1 MKILKGMGALALLSL
16 MSPVLSAGVNINTAD
31 SVALADGLKGVGPRL
46 AESIIAYRE
55 ANGRYWAVE
64 DLVQVKG
71 IGVRLVDDN
80 RDVIEVWVEPEEQD
94 ITDFSGEAVPI
105 SIHEI
110 Y

>member
-1 MKILKGMGALALLSL
+1 MKKLKGMGALALLSL
-16 MSPVLSAGVNINTAD
+16 MSPVLSAGININTAD

-55 ANGRYWAVE
+55 TNGRYWAVE

-71 IGVRLVDDN
+71 IGARVVEDN
-80 RDVIEVWVEPEEQD
+80 RDVVEVWIEPEEQD
-94 ITDFSGEAVPI
+94 ITDFSGGTMPI
-105 SIHEI
+105 PIHED

>member
-1 MKILKGMGALALLSL
+1 MKISKGVGALALLSL
-16 MSPVLSAGVNINTAD
+16 ISPVLSAGVNINTAD
-31 SVALADGLKGVGPRL
+31 SVSLAEGLRGVGPRL

-71 IGVRLVDDN
+71 IGARVVDDN
-80 RDVIEVWVEPEEQD
+80 RDIVEVWVEPEERD
-94 ITDFSGEAVPI
+94 VTDSPAEAMPI
-105 SIHEI
+105 PIHEI

>member
-1 MKILKGMGALALLSL
+1 MKLLKSMSALALLSL

-31 SVALADGLKGVGPRL
+31 SVALADGLKGGGLRL

-55 ANGRYWAVE
+55 TNGRYRAVE

-71 IGVRLVDDN
+71 IGARVVEDN
-80 RDVIEVWVEPEEQD
+80 RDVVEVWIEPEQQD
-94 ITDFSGEAVPI
+94 IIDFAGETMPI
-105 SIHEI
+105 PIHQG

>member
-1 MKILKGMGALALLSL
+1 MKLRKGMSALALLSL

-31 SVALADGLKGVGPRL
+31 SVALADGLRGVGLRL

-55 ANGRYWAVE
+55 TNGRYWAVE

-71 IGVRLVDDN
+71 IGARVVEDN
-80 RDVIEVWVEPEEQD
+80 RDVVEVWIEPEEQD
-94 ITDFSGEAVPI
+94 ITDFAGETMPI
-105 SIHEI
+105 PIHQG

>member
-16 MSPVLSAGVNINTAD
+16 MSPVVSAGVNINTAD
-31 SVALADGLKGVGPRL
+31 SVTLADGLKGVGPRL

-55 ANGRYWAVE
+55 TNGRYWAVE

-71 IGVRLVDDN
+71 IGARVVEDK
-80 RDVIEVWVEPEEQD
+80 RDVVEVWIEPEEQD
-94 ITDFSGEAVPI
+94 ITDFAGETMPI
-105 SIHEI
+105 PIHQG